1 MQFIGR
7 EEQLSKIEKAIS
19 DDQMHVSL
27 IYGRRRVGKSELVK
41 QALQRTDVKSI
52 YYECKQVTEASN
64 TQSISD
70 IVSAEFGLPRLAYTQ
85 IEELTVEIVNELID
99 KIIIH
104 KPVGKTRGRIM
115 NITIQYNFIGELT
128 NISE

>member
-1 MQFIGR
+1 MTKER
-7 EEQLSKIEKAIS
+7 RYEEIEHIIPKLYEDNLGGKLSDERFMKMSQTYETEQVTLGESIKALKTELSKK
-19 DDQMHVSL
+19 DQQANDITRFMHR
-27 IYGRRRVGKSELVK
+27 IRK
-41 QALQRTDVKSI
+41 
-52 YYECKQVTEASN
+52 
-64 TQSISD
+64 
-70 IVSAEFGLPRLAYTQ
+70 YTQ

>member
-1 MQFIGR
+1 MNKER
-7 EEQLSKIEKAIS
+7 RYEEIEHIIPKLYEDNLSGKLS
-19 DDQMHVSL
+19 DERFMKMSQ
-27 IYGRRRVGKSELVK
+27 
-41 QALQRTDVKSI
+41 T
-52 YYECKQVTEASN
+52 YETEQVTLGE
-64 TQSISD
+64 SIKILKTELSEKNQQAKD
-70 IVSAEFGLPRLAYTQ
+70 ITCFMHRIRKYTQ

-99 KIIIH
+99 RIIIH

>member
-1 MQFIGR
+1 MKMSQTY
-7 EEQLSKIEKAIS
+7 ETEQVTLGESIKALKTELSKK
-19 DDQMHVSL
+19 DQQANDITRFMHR
-27 IYGRRRVGKSELVK
+27 IRK
-41 QALQRTDVKSI
+41 
-52 YYECKQVTEASN
+52 
-64 TQSISD
+64 
-70 IVSAEFGLPRLAYTQ
+70 YTQ